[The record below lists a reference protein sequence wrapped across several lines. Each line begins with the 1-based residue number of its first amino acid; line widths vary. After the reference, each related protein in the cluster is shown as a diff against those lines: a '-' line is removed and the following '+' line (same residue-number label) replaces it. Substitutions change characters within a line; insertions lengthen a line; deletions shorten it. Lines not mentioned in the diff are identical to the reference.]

1 MKKIPSKFKLFA
13 TTYNVIWDNKRLND
27 KQVYGLSDYSKS
39 EITLS
44 TTEGVTE
51 LSEDKIID
59 TFYHERTHAILD
71 MMHERDLSNNEKFVD
86 VFSKL
91 LRQAD
96 ETAEYVNEHMVNIDL
111 SQLMK

>member
-1 MKKIPSKFKLFA
+1 MKISRNFKLFA
-13 TTYNVIWDNKRLND
+13 TIVTVIWDNKRLND
-27 KQVYGLSDYSKS
+27 KGVYGLCDYGKS

-44 TTEGVTE
+44 TIEGTEE
-51 LSEDKIID
+51 LSDDRIMD

-71 MMHERDLSNNEKFVD
+71 AMNEQDLSRNEKFID

-96 ETAEYVNEHMVNIDL
+96 ESA
-111 SQLMK
+111 KF

>member
-1 MKKIPSKFKLFA
+1 MKIPTRFNLFGS
-13 TTYNVIWDNKRLND
+13 TYKVIWDDKRMND
-27 KQVYGLSDYSKS
+27 RKNYGLSDYGKT

-44 TTEGVTE
+44 TVEGVE
-51 LSEDKIID
+51 SLSEDRIMD

-71 MMHERDLSNNEKFVD
+71 AMNEHDLSSNEKFVD

-96 ETAEYVNEHMVNIDL
+96 ESAEYDEELPFLNKL
-111 SQLMK
+111 